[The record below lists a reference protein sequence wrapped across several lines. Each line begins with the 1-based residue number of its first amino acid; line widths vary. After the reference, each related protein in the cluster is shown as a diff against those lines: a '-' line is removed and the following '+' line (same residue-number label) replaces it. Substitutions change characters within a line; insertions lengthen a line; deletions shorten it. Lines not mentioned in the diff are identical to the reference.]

1 LVESAAFSPDGR
13 QVATASADGTA
24 RLWDGKTG
32 TEMAVLRGHEHSVWS
47 TAFSPDGR
55 RVATASW
62 DCTARLWDAETGTEI
77 AALRGHEHSVWS
89 TAFSPDGRRV
99 ATASQYNTARLCDP
113 TRTIGRAAFPPSHHH
128 SRRWPHSP
136 RKSAAPYAKKC
147 GTTWLT
153 VAAGPIKAEAEYRI
167 ASGRR

>member
-1 LVESAAFSPDGR
+1 MVESAAFSPDGR

-32 TEMAVLRGHEHSVWS
+32 TEMAV
-47 TAFSPDGR
+47 
-55 RVATASW
+55 
-62 DCTARLWDAETGTEI
+62 
-77 AALRGHEHSVWS
+77 LRGHEHSVWS